1 MLLGMAKFIYGLARA
16 GHAFQGH
23 SELVGRLRSPS
34 LDRGT
39 LGAKSGTLRGEEAGY
54 DRRQ

>member
-1 MLLGMAKFIYGLARA
+1 MAKFIYGLARA